1 MKLLKLVVVLM
12 FVVPM
17 TLSAAKVKDIIKI
30 GVVDMERL
38 FNEYASK
45 SKSARDLRK
54 KKAKFHDE
62 IKDKLKIIKK
72 MESEFKKNSAS
83 MSDSGRRRVSAEIDF
98 KKNQLTAMI
107 ARKNRELSAE
117 EKKLSKPILRE
128 IYKQVQRVAKRN
140 GFKMILESKTHVAY
154 CDSELDLTRRVL
166 NRLRLIIKNKRQY

>member
-1 MKLLKLVVVLM
+1 MKLVKMVIILLFL
-12 FVVPM
+12 VPM

-54 KKAKFHDE
+54 KKAEFAKE
-62 IKDKLKIIKK
+62 IKGKLQVIKK
-72 MESEFKKNSAS
+72 MASEFKKNSGS
-83 MSDSGRRRVSAEIDF
+83 MSDSGRRRVAAEIDF

-117 EKKLSKPILRE
+117 EKKLSKPILKE
-128 IYKQVQRVAKRN
+128 IYRQVQRVAKRN

-154 CDSELDLTRRVL
+154 CDSELDITRKVL
-166 NRLRLIIKNKRQY
+166 NRLRLIIKQKRQY